1 MMQMMF
7 KSSVIAERDSGTK
20 FTRTTA
26 SPEILP
32 LTMWFGFMK
41 VPKKIVEKYFS
52 FSNIVRFP
60 FRISICVSII
70 CEKCTDVKR
79 VRYSVSA
86 CMRQSE
92 KQILI
97 KYEG

>member
-1 MMQMMF
+1 M
-7 KSSVIAERDSGTK
+7 
-20 FTRTTA
+20 
-26 SPEILP
+26 
-32 LTMWFGFMK
+32 MK

-52 FSNIVRFP
+52 FSNMVRFP